1 MPRKIAFDR
10 ISFLPDTENTGSSVF
25 SRKMRPMH
33 RVLFVLQT
41 RDCHWNASVNT
52 RFCQFSLLLFGIQS
66 NHRISI
72 REHSYPSAYKH
83 TKLELRILFLALLFF
98 ALSQLYSQNFKKK
111 ALTTVP
117 HVWFV
122 HKVDG
127 ATVQWQVQLGRS
139 AFCCGGEELLK
150 DSAAFWRKQ

>member
-33 RVLFVLQT
+33 RVLFVFQT

-98 ALSQLYSQNFKKK
+98 ALSQLYSQNFFFKKPSQLF
-111 ALTTVP
+111 LTFGLCTRLMEP
-117 HVWFV
+117 RFSGKFSW
-122 HKVDG
+122 
-127 ATVQWQVQLGRS
+127 
-139 AFCCGGEELLK
+139 GGLHFAV
-150 DSAAFWRKQ
+150 AAKNY